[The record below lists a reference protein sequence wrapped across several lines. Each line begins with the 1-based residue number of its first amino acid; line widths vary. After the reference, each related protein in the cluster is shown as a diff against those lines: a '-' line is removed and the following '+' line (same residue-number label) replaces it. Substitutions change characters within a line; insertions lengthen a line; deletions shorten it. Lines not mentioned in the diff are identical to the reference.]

1 MLVASGTNALNLL
14 YSHFMRS
21 LIPFQDIA
29 FICLPYHHYFSR
41 EWCSHEISSP
51 FWQLHLPLLL
61 LHSPPHITCSLG
73 HLWSLQESSCLSS
86 DHPLSVT
93 EHIGLLILPCAILGK
108 KKEKRY
114 GNDSQS
120 EWDRERAYITLLSI
134 HFFLLVVTCHFSAS
148 HPRPQHIK
156 HMIQFS
162 SVGFDLGCSVSVSF
176 SCVVCDHN

>member
-41 EWCSHEISSP
+41 DWCSHEISSP

-61 LHSPPHITCSLG
+61 SHSPPHITCSLG

-93 EHIGLLILPCAILGK
+93 EHIGLLILPGAILGK
-108 KKEKRY
+108 KKRKEVRKWQPERV
-114 GNDSQS
+114 GQ
-120 EWDRERAYITLLSI
+120 REGIYHTII
-134 HFFLLVVTCHFSAS
+134 NPFFLLVVTCHFSAS

-156 HMIQFS
+156 HMVQFS